1 MSFSRKIVVSLALL
15 SIGAPIWGNESISPE
30 ALEYFEKRVRP
41 LFVENCIECHGSEKQ
56 KGGLRLDFRQGW
68 QIGGDS
74 GPALEPGNLEASRMI
89 HAIRYGDADF
99 QMPPKKKLSPREI
112 ETLETWVAMG
122 APDPRSGEVAS
133 RGSDSID
140 LDEARSHWSYQPI
153 RDPGPPRMEDVRSEN
168 PIDHFIRK
176 KQSEAGLEPANS
188 ATREELVRRAFFALI
203 GLPPT
208 PEQIDAFV
216 SDDRPDAY
224 ERLVD
229 SLLASPHY
237 GERWGRHWLD
247 VARFAESSGGG
258 RTLLY
263 KDAWRYRDYVIESF
277 NRDTPFDQ
285 FAREQIAG
293 DLLDSET
300 PEERARQLT
309 ATAFLAMGP
318 TNYELQDKQLLRFD
332 VIDEQID
339 TLGKA
344 FLGMTLGCV
353 RCHDHKFDPIPSEDY
368 YALAGIF
375 KSTRTLYNYT
385 DNVARWIDTR
395 LPLHG
400 ELAEEMAVTEKK
412 ANRVKPRLEKAQD
425 TMALFSQSAALAKV
439 PQPGLPKPARQF
451 PGIIVDER
459 QASFQGNWSFSQFF
473 QNYIDEGYVHD
484 DNTDKGEKSVV
495 FEASLPVAGR
505 YELFLAYTESNGR
518 SSRTPVSIATSSGQ
532 VTKRIDQRTAP
543 EYLDRFHSLGIF
555 ESDANARS
563 LIRVSNEDTD
573 GHVVADAALW
583 MLVEDDS
590 IAESPERKAEMGE
603 LKKEIAQLQKQL
615 KPLTTKLKKWPLAMT
630 VTEDPIP
637 SDAAIRIRGIQSRK
651 GDVVP
656 RGFLQVATLE
666 GAPQIPDA
674 ESGRLQ
680 LADWIFSSG
689 NPLTARVTANRV
701 WSWLFGEGIVRSEDN
716 FGMTGETPSHPEL
729 LDHLANHLVDNDW
742 SIKSLVRY
750 IMTSD
755 TWRQST
761 LRRESSMGI
770 DLDNRLLAAFPK
782 RRLDA
787 EQLRDSILSV
797 AGQLDSKM
805 FGPNIEGAG
814 EINANSTAAQN
825 TEYNYVFKDT
835 RRSVYTPAFRVKRHE
850 LFELFDFA
858 NINFTIGQR
867 NTSTVALQALYML
880 NNPFVIEQS
889 RIAAKRLLQAE
900 SDPEKRIETAY
911 RVTLGRAPSASEHRL
926 ISEFLNNGQSSD
938 LVSEWASIYQSLF
951 GSIDFRYL
959 N

>member
-1 MSFSRKIVVSLALL
+1 MPLSRKIVISLALL
-15 SIGAPIWGNESISPE
+15 GIGAPLWGNESITPE

-68 QIGGDS
+68 LIGGDS
-74 GPALEPGNLEASRMI
+74 GPALKPGDLEASRMI
-89 HAIRYGDADF
+89 HAVRYGDADF
-99 QMPPKKKLSPREI
+99 QMPPKKKLSSREI

-122 APDPRSGEVAS
+122 APDPRSGEIAQ
-133 RGSDSID
+133 RKRDSIGV
-140 LDEARSHWSYQPI
+140 DEGRSHWSYQPI
-153 RDPGPPRMEDVRSEN
+153 RNSKIPQIREVASAN
-168 PIDHFIRK
+168 PIDHFIREE
-176 KQSEAGLEPANS
+176 QIEAGLEPAAEAS
-188 ATREELVRRAFFALI
+188 REELVRRAYFALI

-208 PEQIDAFV
+208 PEQIEAFV
-216 SDDRPDAY
+216 SSARPDAY

-277 NRDTPFDQ
+277 NKDTPFDQ

-293 DLLDSET
+293 DLLNAET
-300 PEERARQLT
+300 PQERARQLT

-400 ELAEEMAVTEKK
+400 ELADEMSETEK
-412 ANRVKPRLEKAQD
+412 RVRAIEPSLKNAQA
-425 TMALFSQSAALAKV
+425 TRKLYSQAEVLAK
-439 PQPGLPKPARQF
+439 GPKPGAPKSSRSF
-451 PGIIVDER
+451 PGIVVDER
-459 QASFQGNWSFSQFF
+459 YASFEGDWSFSQFF
-473 QNYIDEGYVHD
+473 QNYTDEGYVHD
-484 DNTDKGEKSVV
+484 DNAGKGEKSIV
-495 FEASLPVAGR
+495 FETTLPVAGR
-505 YELFLAYTESNGR
+505 YELFLAYTEGNSR
-518 SSRTPVSIATSSGQ
+518 SSRTPVTIATSSGKS
-532 VTKRIDQRTAP
+532 TKLVDQRSAP
-543 EYLDRFHSLGIF
+543 EFLGRFQSLGIF
-555 ESDANARS
+555 DSAANALS
-563 LIRVSNEDTD
+563 SIHLSNRDTD
-573 GHVVADAALW
+573 GHVVVDAAMW
-583 MLVEDDS
+583 MLIEDESVTD
-590 IAESPERKAEMGE
+590 SPERKTELAE
-603 LKKEIAQLQKQL
+603 LKKEIARLEKQL
-615 KPLTTKLKKWPLAMT
+615 KPLKAKLKEWPLAMT
-630 VTEDPIP
+630 VAEDPKP

-651 GDVVP
+651 GDVVQ
-656 RGFLQVATLE
+656 RGFLQIATLDD
-666 GAPQIPDA
+666 APPISDS

-680 LADWIFSSG
+680 LAKWIFSSG

-701 WSWLFGEGIVRSEDN
+701 WSWLFGEGLVRSEDN

-729 LDHLANHLVDNDW
+729 LDHLAVYLVENDW
-742 SIKSLVRY
+742 SIKSLIRY

-761 LRRESSMGI
+761 IRRESSKDK

-797 AGQLDSKM
+797 AGQLDPKM

-825 TEYNYVFKDT
+825 TEYNYVFKDK

-889 RIAAKRLLQAE
+889 RIAAKRLLEAE
-900 SDPEKRIETAY
+900 SDPERRIETAY
-911 RVTLGRAPSASEHRL
+911 RVTLGRAPSAGERRL
-926 ISEFLNNGQSSD
+926 VSEFLNNGQSSD
-938 LVSEWASIYQSLF
+938 LVSDWASIYQSLF